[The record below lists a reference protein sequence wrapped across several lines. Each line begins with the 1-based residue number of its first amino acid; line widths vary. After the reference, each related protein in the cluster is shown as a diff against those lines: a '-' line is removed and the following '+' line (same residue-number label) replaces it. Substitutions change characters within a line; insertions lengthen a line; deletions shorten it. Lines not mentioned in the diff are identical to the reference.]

1 MATPEHE
8 DNLAMSVYVVDYH
21 YDSEKLSL
29 KCQTRPQH
37 RAFMRHLNALGT
49 VLSAGRTADLPDKG
63 SMTIM
68 LARTPEEAKEV
79 LHDDPY
85 IQAGIVNSITVR
97 EWQPVIGTFA
107 DE

>member
-8 DNLAMSVYVVDYH
+8 DNLAMSVYIVDYH

-49 VLSAGRTADLPDKG
+49 VLSTGRTADLPDKG
-63 SMTIM
+63 SIQLCWHAPRKRLKRFYMMTPIFK
-68 LARTPEEAKEV
+68 LA
-79 LHDDPY
+79 
-85 IQAGIVNSITVR
+85 
-97 EWQPVIGTFA
+97 
-107 DE
+107 